1 MLGTRECIG
10 RRKGGAGRNLLL
22 AGSIMLAAGCGGQD
36 NKYAPLPRA
45 DASARDGLPDGIGT
59 DGKRDSRP
67 DSKKADSR
75 PDTAKPDSKPKPD
88 SYLPCAG
95 SHDETVLQKVFEKG
109 QDIKVGGYYL
119 TYKSYTV
126 STVTFD
132 IRCASDGK
140 AVATGFVC
148 KMDSAVSV
156 SDGANKLTLTVHNKN
171 TFQAVASVSVDA
183 S

>member
-1 MLGTRECIG
+1 MQGTQECIG
-10 RRKGGAGRNLLL
+10 RKKEGARRNAWLL
-22 AGSIMLAAGCGGQD
+22 AGGIMLAAGCGGQD
-36 NKYAPLPRA
+36 SKYAPLPHS
-45 DASARDGLPDGIGT
+45 DASARDGLRT

-67 DSKKADSR
+67 YSKKADAR

-88 SYLPCAG
+88 SRLPCAG

-109 QDIKVGGYYL
+109 QDIEVGGYYL

-126 STVTFD
+126 STATFD